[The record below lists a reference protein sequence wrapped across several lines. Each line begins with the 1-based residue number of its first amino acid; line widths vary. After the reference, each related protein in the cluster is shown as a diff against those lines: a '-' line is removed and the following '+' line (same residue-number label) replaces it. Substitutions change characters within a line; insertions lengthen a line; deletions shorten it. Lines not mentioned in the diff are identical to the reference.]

1 MNKPFDLDS
10 RQHTYSKKNGGRA
23 HRAKSRHTAV
33 GCLIA
38 MAWSAK
44 KKIRMKIRW
53 WNIID
58 SVWFAKQLL
67 QTNYVPSSVR
77 MKRLKIRTT

>member
-10 RQHTYSKKNGGRA
+10 RQHTYSKKKWWESSQGEESTYRGRVSYC
-23 HRAKSRHTAV
+23 HGLV
-33 GCLIA
+33 GKE
-38 MAWSAK
+38 K
-44 KKIRMKIRW
+44 KMKIRW

-67 QTNYVPSSVR
+67 QTNYVPSSVW
-77 MKRLKIRTT
+77 MKRLKILFEF